1 MWNGIM
7 KTHRNPLLLLVILV
21 ALVQAQEVSRPLPR
35 PAPSERQSPGI
46 VQNGQDVG
54 EGEVIRVTA
63 NLVSVPVSVIDRQGK
78 YVVDL
83 QQKDFRV
90 FEDGVEQSITY
101 FSNVDQP
108 FSVILVMDTSG
119 STTSF
124 LAQMKEAA
132 KSFVEQLRPADTVQP
147 VYFHGE
153 IRPLTTKSISNP
165 DLLRAAID
173 QITPGPIDM
182 GTRLYDAVDFA
193 LSTSQPASGRKAVIL
208 FTDGENTWG
217 KATMKSTLRQA
228 EESDVIIYTLQYG
241 NPRAQKYLQQLAEKT
256 GGRYL
261 MAADANAISGSFAEV
276 AAELRRQYVLGYQP
290 TELAQMGLERNIRV
304 KVRRQRVAVR
314 ARRSYTMS
322 RTGESAN

>member
-1 MWNGIM
+1 M
-7 KTHRNPLLLLVILV
+7 KRHSNALLLLVILT

-35 PAPSERQSPGI
+35 PASSEHQSPAT
-46 VQNGQDVG
+46 VQSGQDVG
-54 EGEVIRVTA
+54 EGEVVRVTA
-63 NLVSVPVSVIDRQGK
+63 SLVSVPVSVMDRQGK

-83 QQKDFRV
+83 QQRDFRIY
-90 FEDGVEQSITY
+90 EDGVEQSITH

-108 FSVILVMDTSG
+108 FSVVLLMDTSG

-132 KSFVEQLRPADTVQP
+132 RSFVEQLRPEDTVQP

-153 IRPLTTKSISNP
+153 IRPLTRKSISNL

-173 QITPGPIDM
+173 QISPGPFDM

-193 LSTSQPASGRKAVIL
+193 LSALQPASGRKAVII

-217 KATMKSTLRQA
+217 KATMKSTLHQA

-241 NPRAQKYLQQLAEKT
+241 NPPAQKYLQQLAEKT

-261 MAADANAISGSFAEV
+261 MAADANAISKSFAEV

-290 TELAQMGLERNIRV
+290 TELAQQRLERKIRV

-314 ARRSYTMS
+314 ARRSFTMNRS
-322 RTGESAN
+322 RPSAN